1 MAITQTCFN
10 NGAEFTIPANCCCTL
25 TCDLTT
31 DQFGG
36 EDLLNLTFTSNFN
49 VSNILIDG
57 NPPSFPYTINPSATL
72 QFTVCPGRIAESQTL
87 ELAIEDSFGITPT
100 TITLN
105 AVIGGLLDTISHNFG
120 SVVVGNSSGIG
131 ITINPAPGNLLCCA
145 DFDVLELTGTFDV
158 DPLFVNLCGN
168 SQQQFNVTFAPTSVG
183 LFNADITINVNECL
197 TLTIPLTGRGI
208 EQPSGGGG
216 NPVSGPP
223 KKVVDCP
230 TDCKLFNPQPGFSQ
244 KTKNAIN
251 QISRATSP
259 KGGPGR
265 GTNFGRK

>member
-1 MAITQTCFN
+1 MAIIQNCFL

-36 EDLLNLTFTSNFN
+36 EDLLNLSFTSAFN
-49 VSNILIDG
+49 VFDVLIDG

-72 QFTVCPGRIAESQTL
+72 QFTVCPGRIVESQTL

-105 AVIGGLLDTISHNFG
+105 AVIGGLVNYTSYDFG
-120 SVVVGNSSGIG
+120 NVVVGNSTGISMD
-131 ITINPAPGNLLCCA
+131 INPAPNTLLCCA

-158 DPLFVNLCGN
+158 DPLFVNLCGQTPQ
-168 SQQQFNVTFAPTSVG
+168 SFIVTFAPTSVG
-183 LFNADITINVNECL
+183 AFSDDITINVNTCL
-197 TLTIPLTGRGI
+197 TLTIPITGNGI
-208 EQPSGGGG
+208 EAPTPGDGG
-216 NPVSGPP
+216 NPVSG
-223 KKVVDCP
+223 KRTVVDCP
-230 TDCKLFNPQPGFSQ
+230 TGDCRIMNPQPQFAQ
-244 KTKNAIN
+244 KAKNAIN

-265 GTNFGRK
+265 GTNFRK